1 MRSIVFQSLHAAC
14 RDPPTSGSSFPIT
27 PTTIFSAAAIS
38 APPSSGLPQPH
49 HLPKLL
55 PLMIALPIL
64 AFAIILFVCCFFTY
78 TLVRRR
84 RRKAKASGAMQRVH
98 ERYLG
103 DWVGMSPTT
112 PGGCL
117 GGGESAVSPASPGAW
132 GGGKAFDLSASPHHT
147 KSFKNATW
155 GQLPSDGNNLPYP
168 SDDKKPPIK
177 VGEQVHEQ
185 YFPPPPPGPPPNLAA
200 DVGLQYMTPPTHIPV
215 AAQRDFVA
223 PTLAIPQP
231 ARMKASWANN
241 TGLSLNDNTA
251 TSYPPPP
258 PPPPPSRPPTF
269 GAYQHYQP
277 PEPHEPEEGSV
288 SPQTFVYDHHTD
300 AWVKQQQQQHYDAG
314 TIGLA
319 RSPSDDDDDDVPIDS
334 RFARARVD

>member
-1 MRSIVFQSLHAAC
+1 
-14 RDPPTSGSSFPIT
+14 
-27 PTTIFSAAAIS
+27 
-38 APPSSGLPQPH
+38 
-49 HLPKLL
+49 
-55 PLMIALPIL
+55 MIALPIL
-64 AFAIILFVCCFFTY
+64 AFAILLFVCCFFTY

-112 PGGCL
+112 PGGYL
-117 GGGESAVSPASPGAW
+117 GGESAISPASPGAW
-132 GGGKAFDLSASPHHT
+132 GGNKAFDLSASPHHM

-155 GQLPSDGNNLPYP
+155 GPLPSDGKPFPYP

-185 YFPPPPPGPPPNLAA
+185 YFPPPPPGPPPNLNT
-200 DVGLQYMTPPTHIPV
+200 DVGLQYMTPPAHVPV

-231 ARMKASWANN
+231 ARMKASWANH
-241 TGLSLNDNTA
+241 TGAGLHDATA
-251 TSYPPPP
+251 ASC
-258 PPPPPSRPPTF
+258 PPPPSRPPTF
-269 GAYQHYQP
+269 GTHQTYQP
-277 PEPHEPEEGSV
+277 RETPDRGEEGV
-288 SPQTFVYDHHTD
+288 SPQTFVYDRNTD
-300 AWVKQQQQQHYDAG
+300 AWVKQQQEQYDQS

-319 RSPSDDDDDDVPIDS
+319 KSPNTDEEDVPVDS
-334 RFARARVD
+334 KFARARVD